1 MGLRKNLKFDLDSVP
16 EEISKIK
23 NFFDKLSADQRQF
36 VIDAWKA
43 YKTGQY
49 KGSIINL
56 ARHIK
61 ERAKIPVG
69 ASYLGDWMSD
79 NDEILSEKSK

>member
-1 MGLRKNLKFDLDSVP
+1 MGQKKHLKFNLDSVP
-16 EEISKIK
+16 LEVSKTK
-23 NFFDKLSADQRQF
+23 NFFDKLSDDQKKF
-36 VIDAWKA
+36 VTDAWKA

-61 ERAKIPVG
+61 ECAKIPVG

-79 NDEILSEKSK
+79 NDEILSAKSK